1 MVGIAYNS
9 LRNFDLT
16 KLVKVGDRIVYQHN
30 GIKTRRVGRVTKKSA
45 YVMEGNKIV
54 HIRYDQIIRA
64 QFSASFS
71 CIS

>member
-45 YVMEGNKIV
+45 YVMEGKKIV

-64 QFSASFS
+64 
-71 CIS
+71 

>member
-30 GIKTRRVGRVTKKSA
+30 GVKTRRVQRVTKKSA
-45 YVMEGNKIV
+45 SVMEGDKEV
-54 HIRYDQIIRA
+54 RVRYDQIIRA
-64 QFSASFS
+64 
-71 CIS
+71 

>member
-9 LRNFDLT
+9 LRDFDLT

-30 GIKTRRVGRVTKKSA
+30 GVKTRRVQRVTKKSA
-45 YVMEGNKIV
+45 SVMEGDKMV

-64 QFSASFS
+64 
-71 CIS
+71 